1 MTRSNKKAL
10 WIALAAVAACVIA
23 IAVTLTVILTKP
35 NDSHVTVEPPE
46 NPNYPVVG
54 ELDVKLVRERLD
66 GKILDKNNGLPK
78 SILNDDFTDFSASS
92 KNVFGLDNDVLIAPG
107 CYFSA
112 DMEISNTKP
121 YAFEYWLE
129 IVPENGGNLLVDQLE
144 LTVTID
150 GEIFVQRTLSD
161 GLITKVFPSV
171 AANEKAKFTVK
182 LQYLDVQNNDET
194 KNTTLAF
201 DMTVHARLIQS

>member
-1 MTRSNKKAL
+1 M
-10 WIALAAVAACVIA
+10 
-23 IAVTLTVILTKP
+23 TVILTKP

-112 DMEISNTKP
+112 DMEI
-121 YAFEYWLE
+121 WLG

>member
-1 MTRSNKKAL
+1 MERSNKKAL
-10 WIALAAVAACVIA
+10 WIVVAAVAVCAVA
-23 IAVTLTVILTKP
+23 IGVTLAVVLIKP
-35 NDSHVTVEPPE
+35 NDSHVKIEPPE
-46 NPNYPVVG
+46 NPDYPVVG
-54 ELDVKLVRERLD
+54 ELDVKLIRERLD
-66 GKILDKNNGLPK
+66 GKVLDKSNGLPK
-78 SILNDDFTDFSASS
+78 RILNDDFTDFSASD

-112 DMEISNTKP
+112 DMAISNSKP

-144 LTVTID
+144 LTITVN
-150 GEIFVQRTLSD
+150 GEIFVRRTLSD
-161 GLITKVFPSV
+161 GLKTDVFPTV
-171 AANEKAKFTVK
+171 AANETAKFTVK